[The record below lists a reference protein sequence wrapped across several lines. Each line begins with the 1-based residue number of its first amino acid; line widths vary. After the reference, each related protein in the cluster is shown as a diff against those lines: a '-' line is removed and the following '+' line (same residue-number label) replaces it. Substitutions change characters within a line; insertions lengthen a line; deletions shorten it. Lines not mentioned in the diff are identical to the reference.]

1 MKETAQGLYHS
12 LENQRWSFLDRGR
25 TSSELTIP
33 YIMPPDGHN
42 HATKYYTPYQGVGAR
57 GVNNLASKLLLALL
71 PPNAPFFRLVIDRY
85 ELDKAKQELG
95 PEGGEQL
102 RSDLEKALAD
112 VERSV
117 SQEVEVEAFRV
128 GVFEALKNLLVAGNT
143 LLYLPDDGGMRVF
156 RLDRY
161 CVKRDPMGNVT
172 HIAIKETVAP
182 MMLPESVREEVY
194 RQEKENSCDLYTSV
208 VREGNEFVVQQDVK
222 GIVIEESKGRYPVE
236 KTPFLPLRYT
246 RIDGEDYGR
255 GFVEEYIGDLKSLES
270 LTKAIVEGSAAAAK
284 VLFMVNPN
292 GTTRAKTLSESP
304 NGAIVQGSDG
314 DVSVL
319 QLNKF
324 NDFRTAQGVMN
335 GISDRLSQAF
345 LLNSGV
351 VRDAERVT
359 AEEIRMLSQELE
371 AALGGLYSLLSQE
384 FQMPVV
390 TRLMARM
397 SKEGRLPKLPKDI
410 VKPTIVTG
418 VEALGRGNDLQ
429 KLDLFLAGANQIVG
443 PQAVAQYVNV
453 SDYFKRRATALGI
466 ETEGL
471 IKSDEEIQQA
481 MQQAQQQEM
490 MMKLGGPAVAPA
502 INAAQEQYM
511 SSQQQQPQEE

>member
-1 MKETAQGLYHS
+1 M
-12 LENQRWSFLDRGR
+12 
-25 TSSELTIP
+25 
-33 YIMPPDGHN
+33 
-42 HATKYYTPYQGVGAR
+42 
-57 GVNNLASKLLLALL
+57 
-71 PPNAPFFRLVIDRY
+71 
-85 ELDKAKQELG
+85 
-95 PEGGEQL
+95 
-102 RSDLEKALAD
+102 
-112 VERSV
+112 
-117 SQEVEVEAFRV
+117 
-128 GVFEALKNLLVAGNT
+128 
-143 LLYLPDDGGMRVF
+143 
-156 RLDRY
+156 
-161 CVKRDPMGNVT
+161 
-172 HIAIKETVAP
+172 
-182 MMLPESVREEVY
+182 
-194 RQEKENSCDLYTSV
+194 
-208 VREGNEFVVQQDVK
+208 
-222 GIVIEESKGRYPVE
+222 VIEESKGRYPVE
-236 KTPFLPLRYT
+236 KSPFLPLRYT

-255 GFVEEYIGDLKSLES
+255 GFVEEYLGDLKSLES

-443 PQAVAQYVNV
+443 PQAVAEYVNV

-471 IKSDEEIQQA
+471 IKTEEEIQQA

-490 MMKLGGPAVAPA
+490 MMKLGTPAVAPA

-511 SSQQQQPQEE
+511 ASQQQQPQEE

>member
-1 MKETAQGLYHS
+1 M
-12 LENQRWSFLDRGR
+12 
-25 TSSELTIP
+25 
-33 YIMPPDGHN
+33 
-42 HATKYYTPYQGVGAR
+42 
-57 GVNNLASKLLLALL
+57 
-71 PPNAPFFRLVIDRY
+71 
-85 ELDKAKQELG
+85 
-95 PEGGEQL
+95 
-102 RSDLEKALAD
+102 
-112 VERSV
+112 
-117 SQEVEVEAFRV
+117 
-128 GVFEALKNLLVAGNT
+128 
-143 LLYLPDDGGMRVF
+143 
-156 RLDRY
+156 
-161 CVKRDPMGNVT
+161 
-172 HIAIKETVAP
+172 
-182 MMLPESVREEVY
+182 
-194 RQEKENSCDLYTSV
+194 
-208 VREGNEFVVQQDVK
+208 
-222 GIVIEESKGRYPVE
+222 VIEESKGRYPVE
-236 KTPFLPLRYT
+236 KSPFLPLRYT

-443 PQAVAQYVNV
+443 PQAVAEYVNV

-471 IKSDEEIQQA
+471 IKTEEEIQQA

-490 MMKLGGPAVAPA
+490 MMKLGTPAVAPA

-511 SSQQQQPQEE
+511 ASQQQQPQEE

>member
-1 MKETAQGLYHS
+1 
-12 LENQRWSFLDRGR
+12 
-25 TSSELTIP
+25 
-33 YIMPPDGHN
+33 
-42 HATKYYTPYQGVGAR
+42 
-57 GVNNLASKLLLALL
+57 
-71 PPNAPFFRLVIDRY
+71 
-85 ELDKAKQELG
+85 
-95 PEGGEQL
+95 
-102 RSDLEKALAD
+102 
-112 VERSV
+112 
-117 SQEVEVEAFRV
+117 
-128 GVFEALKNLLVAGNT
+128 
-143 LLYLPDDGGMRVF
+143 
-156 RLDRY
+156 
-161 CVKRDPMGNVT
+161 MGNVT

-208 VREGNEFVVQQDVK
+208 VREGNEYVVQQDVK
-222 GIVIEESKGRYPVE
+222 GIVIEESKGRYPIE

-471 IKSDEEIQQA
+471 IKSEEEIQQA

-511 SSQQQQPQEE
+511 ASQQQPQEE